1 MDEEPANVGEMTVNR
16 TASKTT
22 DAGAAND
29 QSLAQRPHMA
39 TNGIQPASQQ
49 MTAGTEVD
57 GRAVGTVMYLTVAAT
72 AAQAVSELGAQYFAK
87 DHLGMGPASMDFYLS
102 FYAVGWVIKPVWG
115 FITDS
120 YPIFVQTRK
129 PYLML
134 ALSLGAVGFLSYD
147 LVRTPMQFLAVLIF
161 TNICMAFMSVIAQ
174 ALLVQRS
181 GGKSLNGAAVNFTHY
196 YCVKTSCMAS
206 LTLFA
211 GWLITFH
218 SARCVLM
225 STSFIFFG
233 VFLFTPLMRETPAQK
248 VMGPSEQLTI
258 ISGLF
263 GRREFLGVIAY
274 IVAFTA
280 KPHSQS
286 AMFYFNTNRL
296 GYSPRFIAT
305 LTICGSMAQLTGYML
320 YKRFL
325 THVPFA
331 QLSRIA
337 TPMLAVVSTLRLIQ
351 IFRFNCMLGLGDRI
365 FTLAANFVLVTISE
379 VLWLPMLVLASR
391 LCPASVE
398 ATTFSIWLSVHNLG
412 IWMSGVASFFLTAAL
427 GITHEDL
434 SNLWVLIVLCSL
446 ATLLPLIVLPLLEV
460 VDAEAAR
467 RSNIGMNADG
477 SAANCS
483 TKELPNAKEA

>member
-1 MDEEPANVGEMTVNR
+1 MEEGPADKGAMPVNFNE
-16 TASKTT
+16 SKTT
-22 DAGAAND
+22 EADAAGD
-29 QSLAQRPHMA
+29 QPLHPTSR
-39 TNGIQPASQQ
+39 Q
-49 MTAGTEVD
+49 MTAAAEVD
-57 GRAVGTVMYLTVAAT
+57 GHAVGAVMYLTVAAT

-87 DHLGMGPASMDFYLS
+87 DQLSLGPASMDFYLS

-120 YPIFVQTRK
+120 YPINGQRRK

-134 ALSLGAVGFLSYD
+134 SLLLAALGFISYGF
-147 LVRTPMQFLAVLIF
+147 VHTRMQFLAALIF
-161 TNICMAFMSVIAQ
+161 TNLCMAFMSVIAQ

-181 GGKSLNGAAVNFTHY
+181 GGKSLNGAAVNFAHY

-206 LTLFA
+206 LTMLA
-211 GWLITFH
+211 GWLISFH

-225 STSFIFFG
+225 STSFLFVA

-248 VMGPSEQLTI
+248 VMCPKEQLTI
-258 ISGLF
+258 IYGLL
-263 GRREFLGVIAY
+263 GRREFLGVMAY

-286 AMFYFNTNRL
+286 AMFYFNTNQL

-305 LTICGSMAQLTGYML
+305 LHICGSIAQLTGYSL
-320 YKRFL
+320 YKQYL

-331 QLSRIA
+331 QLSRVA
-337 TPMLAVVSTLRLIQ
+337 TPILAVVSALRLIQ
-351 IFRFNCMLGLGDRI
+351 IFRMNCMLGLGDRV
-365 FTLAANFVLVTISE
+365 FTLACNFVLIMTTE
-379 VLWLPMLVLASR
+379 VLWLPMLVVASR
-391 LCPASVE
+391 LCPKSVE

-427 GITHEDL
+427 GITREDL

-467 RSNIGMNADG
+467 RSNVGVNATG
-477 SAANCS
+477 SAASVNN
-483 TKELPNAKEA
+483 KGLPGNKEA